1 MNEEAKQALLLK
13 YKDILDDSD
22 NHDDN
27 NYPFGDYIEEWILK
41 GQNSEDI
48 LIRFLSKVY
57 HQFGFESQPYV
68 KFILYFKE
76 NNWYKYNS
84 NNPYPIQSNLATVM
98 NNYELFKL
106 IKRRLIALEKGSA
119 IRFIT
124 REVNKCQEFLTDEE
138 CNKFIVK
145 YIKLYNTS
153 MSILKDLKIESDVYQ
168 SLKILMEQIFILKKE
183 DYQN

>member
-13 YKDILDDSD
+13 YKDFLNVSNKDYE
-22 NHDDN
+22 
-27 NYPFGDYIEEWILK
+27 NYPFGNFIGEWSLR
-41 GQNSEDI
+41 GENSEDM
-48 LIRFLSKVY
+48 LIRFLTKMY
-57 HQFGFESQPYV
+57 YEFGFESQPYV

-84 NNPYPIQSNLATVM
+84 NNPYPIQSNLATLM

-106 IKRRLIALEKGSA
+106 VKRRLISDEKSR
-119 IRFIT
+119 IQRFVGRI
-124 REVNKCQEFLTDEE
+124 VNKCQENHTEE
-138 CNKFIVK
+138 ESNKFIVK
-145 YIKLYNTS
+145 YIKLYESS

-168 SLKILMEQIFILKKE
+168 SLKILMEQNFILKEE

>member
-13 YKDILDDSD
+13 YKDFLNDSNKD
-22 NHDDN
+22 YE
-27 NYPFGDYIEEWILK
+27 NYPFGNFIGEWSLR
-41 GQNSEDI
+41 GENSEDM
-48 LIRFLSKVY
+48 LIRFLTKMY
-57 HQFGFESQPYV
+57 YEFGFESQPYV

-84 NNPYPIQSNLATVM
+84 NNPYPIQSNLATLI

-106 IKRRLIALEKGSA
+106 VKRRLIADDKSR
-119 IRFIT
+119 IQRFVKNI
-124 REVNKCQEFLTDEE
+124 VNRSQENHTEE
-138 CNKFIVK
+138 ESNKFIVK
-145 YIKLYNTS
+145 NIKLYNTS

-168 SLKILMEQIFILKKE
+168 SLKILMEHFFILKEE

>member
-13 YKDILDDSD
+13 YKDILDDS
-22 NHDDN
+22 NNDDD
-27 NYPFGDYIEEWILK
+27 NYPFGDFIGEWILR
-41 GQNSEDI
+41 GENSQDI
-48 LIRFLSKVY
+48 LIRLLTKIY
-57 HQFGFESQPYV
+57 HEFGFESQPYV

-106 IKRRLIALEKGSA
+106 VKRRLISDEKSR
-119 IRFIT
+119 IQRFVGHI
-124 REVNKCQEFLTDEE
+124 VNKCQENQTEE
-138 CNKFIVK
+138 DSNKFIVK
-145 YIKLYNTS
+145 YIKLYNNS

-168 SLKILMEQIFILKKE
+168 SLKILMEQIFILKEE
-183 DYQN
+183 DYQI

>member
-13 YKDILDDSD
+13 YKDILDDSNND
-22 NHDDN
+22 YD
-27 NYPFGDYIEEWILK
+27 NYPFGDFIGEWILR
-41 GQNSEDI
+41 GENSQDI
-48 LIRFLSKVY
+48 LIRFLTKIY
-57 HQFGFESQPYV
+57 HEFGFESQPYV

-84 NNPYPIQSNLATVM
+84 NNPYPIQSNLATLM

-106 IKRRLIALEKGSA
+106 IKRRLIADEKSR
-119 IRFIT
+119 IQRFVKNI
-124 REVNKCQEFLTDEE
+124 VNRSQENHTEE
-138 CNKFIVK
+138 ESNKFIVK
-145 YIKLYNTS
+145 HIKLYNSS

-168 SLKILMEQIFILKKE
+168 SLKILMDNFFILKEE

>member
-13 YKDILDDSD
+13 YKDFLNDSNKD
-22 NHDDN
+22 YE
-27 NYPFGDYIEEWILK
+27 NYPFGNFIGEWSLR
-41 GQNSEDI
+41 GENSEDM
-48 LIRFLSKVY
+48 LRRFLTKMY
-57 HQFGFESQPYV
+57 YEFGFESQPYV

-84 NNPYPIQSNLATVM
+84 NNPYPIQSNLATLI

-106 IKRRLIALEKGSA
+106 VKRRLIADDKSR
-119 IRFIT
+119 IQRFVKNI
-124 REVNKCQEFLTDEE
+124 VNRSQENHTEE
-138 CNKFIVK
+138 ESNKFIVK
-145 YIKLYNTS
+145 NIKLYNTS

-168 SLKILMEQIFILKKE
+168 SLKILMEHFFILKEE